1 MVKNIGSEF
10 KSWLQFDM
18 LSVFEWIWTI
28 QFNCY
33 ADKWINAFG
42 VLTTVLGK
50 IKYSYLLLIIV
61 VSEENTCSHNNLFT
75 WMKSLI
81 KFWDFSLKTCL
92 GRNSQPTL
100 HLISTCQCQSM
111 CWAPGKVKVFDLW
124 VRVLWDGIIQLGVF
138 LLPFASN
145 NHGNFL
151 VF

>member
-1 MVKNIGSEF
+1 MIKNIGSGF
-10 KSWLQFDM
+10 KPWLQFHM

-28 QFNCY
+28 QYNCY

-50 IKYSYLLLIIV
+50 IKYSYLLLIV

-81 KFWDFSLKTCL
+81 KFWNFSLKTCL

-138 LLPFASN
+138 LLPFASY